1 MHCMEAMIIKHSNS
15 GSEEMGAFSWSQKKK
30 KAGAFLAGA
39 ITLSEETSTNITV
52 IYIAVREGGY
62 FFSY

>member
-1 MHCMEAMIIKHSNS
+1 MKKWVLLA
-15 GSEEMGAFSWSQKKK
+15 GAKKKKK